1 MLETGQP
8 APGWCHPFFASAV
21 GDARKA
27 TRAVEEC
34 RGPAGLPL
42 AVAPTVKEVG
52 WKRKMIWSLSNFLTI
67 VFYFVRCYLATPWE
81 PENHLF
87 EEEHNLPNLNVLGS
101 MLIFRGVVV
110 SFVVCPFFEGLFC
123 HGSVVSHCVGQ
134 LQTTA
139 HQYYDAVA
147 WQNSTRFWGV
157 FEWWPRVLKAL
168 SMIFICMFG
177 GCQNPVTV
185 GFRTFRL
192 AAARAAV
199 SSPSETWWTC
209 VHTQSFF
216 DSLRSVGGASAG
228 WEPYFDL
235 CGVRKITTHYKMAPG
250 PIGINGV
257 LGPL

>member
-1 MLETGQP
+1 MIGIVILITAYHPQLACITPGVTQAMLETGQP

-157 FEWWPRVLKAL
+157 FEWWPRVWKHFPWFSYACL
-168 SMIFICMFG
+168 
-177 GCQNPVTV
+177 
-185 GFRTFRL
+185 
-192 AAARAAV
+192 
-199 SSPSETWWTC
+199 
-209 VHTQSFF
+209 
-216 DSLRSVGGASAG
+216 
-228 WEPYFDL
+228 
-235 CGVRKITTHYKMAPG
+235 GVAKT
-250 PIGINGV
+250 
-257 LGPL
+257 L